1 MRRPHCRTLF
11 LKEPS
16 CCRRL
21 TRRTSLLMCTSLPA
35 ELHTHALTHAL
46 TRTHTHTHILTQR
59 HAHTPRHALI
69 HSHTHSSRHTHAH
82 IYPDTHTPRHTYT
95 LIHSHTHTHIYIP
108 THLHTYIPH
117 TYSNTLLSTYTYHT
131 HIHTHPAESSVSSSC
146 RLLEAVTTGF
156 KASRPPGCCRAA
168 PHCRDLITTAFVLS
182 SHSSFFFP
190 LEKH

>member
-1 MRRPHCRTLF
+1 M
-11 LKEPS
+11 
-16 CCRRL
+16 
-21 TRRTSLLMCTSLPA
+21 
-35 ELHTHALTHAL
+35 HTHPDMHSF
-46 TRTHTHTHILTQR
+46 THTHTH
-59 HAHTPRHALI
+59 PD
-69 HSHTHSSRHTHAH
+69 THAH

-190 LEKH
+190 LEKSVRDQNLGPTSIHELQIFKEMPFLLLLGHFFQQKRQWYLSPYIYMLTSQS